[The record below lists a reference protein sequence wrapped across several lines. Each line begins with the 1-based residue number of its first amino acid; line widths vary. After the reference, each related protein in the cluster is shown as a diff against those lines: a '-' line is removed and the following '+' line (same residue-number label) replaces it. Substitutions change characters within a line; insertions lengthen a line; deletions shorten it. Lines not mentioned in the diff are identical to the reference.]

1 MEKSSSQNYD
11 EKLQKRFN
19 DPGQVNSIDSLYR
32 HFNKEIPRTYIAR
45 WLKKNPYQQIN
56 KRALKSKDVNPFN
69 VTSPGYAQLD
79 LIDVKNLNKDDTEL
93 ADGYKY
99 LMVCVV
105 LLTRKVFVYP
115 MKDKTLA
122 ESKKSVEQLK
132 KDYPALTVVQTDNGT
147 EFKYDKSWLQANN
160 LKHVKS
166 SAYNPT
172 SQAYVERMNQVV
184 KNALYK
190 YQQKT
195 GDSVLNKD
203 ILEKTVDSINDQPNR
218 HTGVIPNNA
227 ATKENMTKLIQAN
240 QEKIDKAKVSQKDN
254 LLEVGQLVRVSLNKT
269 NLTTQERNKYKT
281 QKGWIPKFSNE
292 TFTINKVIV
301 HKEGF
306 KAPQYILEGSE
317 EDKKILK
324 QKKYLRR
331 DLQPVDDET
340 PEDFKPKVDF
350 VKKDSDMRKARG
362 RPGLSTDAQAARKAY
377 TVLWSLAK
385 NFTNRTGKFDI
396 RKEGRKEELEAQKP
410 KIQKLY
416 DKYVKEYGDALKA
429 PLLLYQ
435 KKNLEKLRRIL
446 TYGKNVTKS
455 DGDILESNII

>member
-79 LIDVKNLNKDDTEL
+79 LIDVKNLNTDDTP
-93 ADGYKY
+93 AWANVYNY

-105 LLTRKVFVYP
+105 ILTRKVFVYP

-132 KDYPALTVVQTDNGT
+132 KDYPALTTIQTDNGT
-147 EFKYDKSWLQANN
+147 EFKYDKPWLQANN

-195 GDSVLNKD
+195 GKIVLNKSV
-203 ILEKTVDSINDQPNR
+203 LAKTADSINDQPNR
-218 HTGVIPNNA
+218 ETGVIPNAA
-227 ATKENMTKLIQAN
+227 ATKENMTKLIEAN
-240 QEKIDKAKVSQKDN
+240 QEKLDKAAVSQKDN

-269 NLTTQERNKYKT
+269 NLTTKERNRYKT
-281 QKGWIPKFSNE
+281 QKGWIPKFTNE

-306 KAPQYILEGSE
+306 KAPQYILEGTE

-362 RPGLSTDAQAARKAY
+362 RPGLSTDA
-377 TVLWSLAK
+377 LS
-385 NFTNRTGKFDI
+385 
-396 RKEGRKEELEAQKP
+396 
-410 KIQKLY
+410 
-416 DKYVKEYGDALKA
+416 
-429 PLLLYQ
+429 
-435 KKNLEKLRRIL
+435 
-446 TYGKNVTKS
+446 
-455 DGDILESNII
+455 